1 MPTNYEQ
8 LFRFNRWANRLTLNA
23 CRDLTPQQ
31 LGTSLEGGYGELGRT
46 IAHLVSA
53 EAGYVW
59 RFEPDTDRFSWDDE
73 TDPVPPIASLLDVM
87 ETSGTRLVELAR
99 MTPDDAFVEYT
110 IEGEERRWPAW
121 VVLDQAID
129 HGREHRSHIA
139 TTLTQLGIQPPDMD
153 VWAFMEAG
161 APD

>member
-8 LFRFNRWANRLTLNA
+8 LFRFNRWANRLIVTA
-23 CRDLTPQQ
+23 CRDLTPAQ
-31 LGTSLEGGYGELGRT
+31 LSTSLEGGYGELGRT
-46 IAHLVSA
+46 LAHLASA

-59 RFEPDTDRFSWDDE
+59 RFEPETERFHWDDE
-73 TDPVPPIASLLDVM
+73 QDPVPPIGTLAGVM
-87 ETSGTRLVELAR
+87 EASGSRLIELAR
-99 MTPDDAFVEYT
+99 TTPNDAFVEYE
-110 IEGEERRWPAW
+110 IEGEQRRWPAW

-139 TTLTQLGIQPPDMD
+139 TTLTQLGIQPPDID